1 MSENAK
7 VQTKKRAK
15 RKRAGPEEQ
24 LAAEISGCEEEYR
37 HWKLLYEEGGQ
48 DPLYADG
55 VNLSLTRNHIV
66 YHKRKIEELCAEL
79 GRVKP
84 EIYYRELPPE
94 VPYDYMAQADSIR
107 KQALDALRDYESS
120 KSYIALCSKKKELGP
135 KQREEICLAA
145 VLGYV
150 EELRRAIHED
160 DLIAMRRHRDSE
172 RYLHSFDD
180 CLKRAEQVKPE
191 TYQLSLFDM
200 SA

>member
-7 VQTKKRAK
+7 VQTKKQTK
-15 RKRAGPEEQ
+15 RKRAGPKEQ
-24 LAAEISGCEEEYR
+24 LAAEVFFCEEEYGQ
-37 HWKLLYEEGGQ
+37 WKLLYEEGGQ
-48 DPLYADG
+48 DPFYADG
-55 VNLSLTRNHIV
+55 VNLSFTRNHIV
-66 YHKRKIEELCAEL
+66 YHKGRIESLCAEL
-79 GRVKP
+79 GREKP

-107 KQALDALRDYESS
+107 KQALDALQDYESS

-160 DLIAMRRHRDSE
+160 DLITMRLHWNSE
-172 RYLHSFDD
+172 RYLQSFDD

-191 TYQLSLFDM
+191 AYQLTLFDM